1 MGYKVLLAQDVSES
15 GKELLKENGC
25 EVILAGGSGGH
36 EGADQRLRRLLF
48 QDIFP
53 RHFSSPRIF

>member
-25 EVILAGGSGGH
+25 EVILA
-36 EGADQRLRRLLF
+36 
-48 QDIFP
+48 P
-53 RHFSSPRIF
+53 RC